1 MVRTVCVCA
10 CVCVGGKCAAVKLL
24 VILLYC
30 HTHTHTHPGTE
41 TANKLGCNLLADL
54 ALLDYFGFP
63 SQNAHFSTTVAMYIR
78 VYIVKTV
85 KSTCHV
91 AHIVCH
97 TYCIHLTSSL

>member
-1 MVRTVCVCA
+1 MWCSLCVRA
-10 CVCVGGKCAAVKLL
+10 CVCVGGKCPAVKLL

-30 HTHTHTHPGTE
+30 HPPPGTE

-63 SQNAHFSTTVAMYIR
+63 SQNAHFSITVAMYILC

-85 KSTCHV
+85 TSTCHV
-91 AHIVCH
+91 PHTVCH